1 MSSQPDEK
9 PSVVPDALVKEL
21 LRREALPLDAQVKI
35 NVHTTRVRLNPDGTR
50 TILSE
55 SAAAAPRSRRPPSKW
70 AGMLFAV
77 IGFAQMAY
85 GMWAGHSDAVVAPL
99 LRGSESCQLGH
110 LASREADV
118 PSTNGPAACQLE
130 HAVVVRRYISSSRN
144 VTHYHIVT
152 VTPTGERDDV
162 PVVGRA
168 AVQLWNRVQPTQGI
182 TLQRF
187 VLPGY
192 HLTGD
197 VIAVGDSGGA
207 AMSRSHPDSG
217 TRYNLVNAVIGGA
230 LFVTGMVMVARA
242 RAAEGT

>member
-9 PSVVPDALVKEL
+9 PSAVPDALVKEL
-21 LRREALPLDAQVKI
+21 LRREGLPLDAHVKV

-50 TILSE
+50 TTLSE
-55 SAAAAPRSRRPPSKW
+55 SSAVAPRSRRPPSKW
-70 AGMLFAV
+70 GGLLFAV

-85 GMWAGHSDAVVAPL
+85 GMWAGHSDAVAAPL
-99 LRGSESCQLGH
+99 LRGSEACQLGG
-110 LASREADV
+110 LVSRASEV
-118 PSTNGPAACQLE
+118 PSTNGPAACRLE
-130 HAVVVRRYISSSRN
+130 QAVVVKRYISSSRN

-162 PVVGRA
+162 PVVGRVG
-168 AVQLWNRVQPTQGI
+168 VQLWNRVQPTERI

-197 VIAVGDSGGA
+197 VVAVGDSAGA

-217 TRYNLVNAVIGGA
+217 TRYNLVNVLIGGA
-230 LFVTGMVMVARA
+230 LFVTGMIVFAKA